1 MESHVLETS
10 FPRWLKE
17 FALKSLGPMYDR
29 RKGLFH
35 FQVRKTGNGV
45 VPAGI
50 SRRYSAI
57 TLIGL
62 SGEEDSVARDVLSG
76 DSPERVY
83 ARLLEGVPDDKNLGD
98 AALTLWAGVALRH
111 EEILRALERVRTIL
125 KTEGGHPTV
134 ELSWA
139 LVALCKA
146 GRPEDSDV
154 RDAVANRIKEAC
166 RRESDLFPYH
176 VGNQRSGARSHVSCF
191 ADLVYP
197 VQALSIYSR
206 ATGDRHSLEI
216 AARCA
221 RRFCRLQGKTGQW
234 WWHYDGRTGR
244 VLEGYPVY
252 AIHQDAMAPMA
263 LFDLEEA
270 GGPAFHRE
278 IHRGLEW
285 LRNSPELKGGTLIDE
300 EAGIIWRKVAR
311 DEPGKLSRYVQASAA
326 KIHPEFRVPALD
338 FFFPPGKVDFEDRPY
353 HIGWLLHAWT
363 PERLSLW
370 ESGKNAI

>member
-1 MESHVLETS
+1 MENHVLETS
-10 FPRWLKE
+10 FPRWLKG

-29 RKGLFH
+29 QKGLFH
-35 FQVRKTGNGV
+35 FQVRKTCNGV
-45 VPAGI
+45 VTAGI

-62 SGEEDSVARDVLSG
+62 AGEEESVGREVLSG
-76 DSPERVY
+76 DAPEEVY
-83 ARLLEGVPDDKNLGD
+83 ERLLEEVTDEKNLGD

-111 EEILRALERVRTIL
+111 EGVLRASERVRTIL
-125 KTEGGHPTV
+125 KTGGGNPTV

-146 GRPEDSDV
+146 GRPEDSDI
-154 RDAVANRIKEAC
+154 RDAVAKRIKEAYC
-166 RRESDLFPYH
+166 RESDIFPH
-176 VGNQRSGARSHVSCF
+176 HAGNHRNGARSHVSCF

-206 ATGDRHSLEI
+206 VTRDKQALEI
-216 AARCA
+216 AGRCA
-221 RRFCRLQGKTGQW
+221 HRFCQLQGKAGQW

-270 GGPAFHRE
+270 GGPAFRRE

-285 LRNSPELKGGTLIDE
+285 LRNSPELRGGTLVDE
-300 EAGIIWRKVAR
+300 QAGNIWRKVAR

-326 KIHPEFRVPALD
+326 KIHPEFRVPGLD
-338 FFFPPGKVDFEDRPY
+338 SIFPPGKVDFEDRPY
-353 HIGWLLHAWT
+353 HIGWLLYAWT
-363 PERLSLW
+363 PERLNLW
-370 ESGKNAI
+370 ESGKSAI